1 MQSCFVRLA
10 GMADMLR
17 TSSSGSMAR
26 LAQSHEEPARLQIVT
41 IVVLMNFEQP
51 AFRAIYSTTRL
62 LLPLPLPL
70 PQWYQRFP
78 TMIAGDAHINRHYL

>member
-62 LLPLPLPL
+62 LLPLP
-70 PQWYQRFP
+70 QWYQRFP